1 MSKFF
6 IERPILANV
15 IAIITILLGAVCL
28 YNLPVAQYP
37 LIVPPTI
44 QVVTT
49 YTGANAETVADTVG
63 IPIEQAVNGVENSI
77 YMQSTSGSDG
87 SYTLTVTFGIG
98 TDLHVSL
105 ALVQNAVNS
114 ALPQLPQ
121 AVRSQ
126 GVTVKKVSTNI
137 LLIESLYSD
146 DERFSETFLTNYAII
161 NLQNPLARLPGVG
174 QITVFGAGPYSMRVW
189 LDPMKLKAFGL
200 TTNDVE
206 RAIQKQNLQV
216 VAGQIGGAPAPG
228 NQMFQFTIN
237 ALGRL
242 SDATEFE
249 NIILKSKPPADVLKQ
264 LEDPSKASPTAEL
277 VRIRDVGRVDLN
289 QQIYTVFSGLSGKK
303 TAHVAIFA
311 LPDANALAV
320 ANESRQLMAQMS
332 KVFPQGLKFETL
344 YDTTLFINQSI
355 NAVYMTLIEAGFL
368 VLLVIILFLQNFR
381 AMLVPATTVPVTII
395 GAFAAMAALGFTVN
409 LMTLFALILA
419 IGIVVD
425 DAIVIV
431 ENASHY
437 IEQGL
442 SPKDAAIKAMGEL
455 TGPVL
460 GITLVLTSV
469 FLPASF
475 LPGITGQMFRQFALV
490 IASTAIISALNA
502 LTLKPTQC
510 ALYLRPIPK
519 DKKVNWFFRGFN
531 LGFAVVEQHYMR
543 MVGWMVSRPRQ
554 MALVFAVIVGLGA
567 AAFAV
572 YPTALM
578 PLEDQGYCI
587 VIAQLPAGSSQPR
600 VRELAAN
607 VDSVL
612 RGVAGFKGWVTIGGY
627 SAMDSAKMSNVI
639 TTFVVFDDW
648 GKRPKDFTL
657 IGTIQKLRQKFR
669 VLGNA
674 QFNVMPPTPIPGLGN
689 AFGFQMEVEDR
700 SSLGLGELQKAAQQI
715 LSRAKAK
722 PGFLWNAFTT
732 FSDNSPQVYVD
743 IDRTKAKSLGVTLN
757 DVFQTL
763 QAYLGSSYVNLFN
776 KFNQSFQVR
785 IQADADYRLTARD
798 VGQLYV
804 KNEDQQMVPLG
815 GIASVH
821 RALGTDL
828 VTRYNL
834 YPAATITGVQMP
846 RYSSGQAL
854 TTMEDFAH
862 QVLPPGMDYEWTGLS
877 YQEKL
882 LGTQAYMIFALSI
895 TLVFLVLAAQY
906 ESWTDPAVVI
916 LIVPMA
922 LVGIITALFL
932 RRLPDDL
939 YTQIGLV
946 LMIALAAKNAILIVE
961 FARELRQGGMSP
973 AEAAL
978 EAARRRFR
986 PIIMTSI
993 AFILGVVPLA
1003 TAEGAGA
1010 ASQQSLGT
1018 VVFGGM
1024 IASTVLAI
1032 PFVPVF
1038 YVLIHGAEERHVE
1051 AGAKVPVS
1059 QPPTLRDR
1067 LVSRLES
1074 FSSRA
1079 E

>member
-15 IAIITILLGAVCL
+15 IAIVTMLLGAVCL

-37 LIVPPTI
+37 QIVPPTI
-44 QVVTT
+44 QVSTT

-87 SYTLTVTFGIG
+87 SYTLTVTFSIG
-98 TDLHVSL
+98 TDLNTSL

-114 ALPQLPQ
+114 ALPQLPES
-121 AVRSQ
+121 VRSQ

-146 DERFSETFLTNYAII
+146 DDRFSETFLSNYAII
-161 NLQNPLARLPGVG
+161 NLQYPLQRLPGVG

-189 LDPMKLKAFGL
+189 LDPMKLKNYGL
-200 TTNDVE
+200 TALDVE
-206 RAIQKQNLQV
+206 KAIKSQNMQV
-216 VAGQIGGAPAPG
+216 AAGQIGGPPAPG
-228 NQMFQFTIN
+228 NQVFQFTIN

-242 SDATEFE
+242 SDVSEFE
-249 NIILKSKPPADVLKQ
+249 NIILKSQPASSLNQ
-264 LEDPSKASPTAEL
+264 QIRDPSKTRPTAEV
-277 VRIRDVGRVDLN
+277 VRIRDVGRVELS
-289 QQIYTVFSGLSGKK
+289 QQVYTVFAGLNGKK
-303 TAHVAIFA
+303 TAHIAIFA
-311 LPDANALAV
+311 LPDANALEV
-320 ANESRQLMAQMS
+320 ATETRQLMAQMS
-332 KVFPQGLKFETL
+332 KSFPQGLKYTTP

-355 NAVYMTLIEAGFL
+355 NAVYMTLIEAGIL
-368 VLLVIILFLQNFR
+368 VMIVIILFLQNLR

-395 GAFAAMAALGFTVN
+395 GAFAAMAMLGFTVN

-442 SPKDAAIKAMGEL
+442 TPKDAAIKAMSEL

-510 ALYLRPIPK
+510 ALYLKPIPK

-531 LGFAVVEQHYMR
+531 KGFAVIEEHYIAVVR
-543 MVGWMVSRPRQ
+543 WMVERPLR
-554 MALVFAVIVGLGA
+554 MACIFAVIVGLAG

-572 YPTALM
+572 YPTALL

-587 VIAQLPAGSSQPR
+587 VIAQLPSGASQPR

-607 VDSVL
+607 IDKTLKTVGGL
-612 RGVAGFKGWVTIGGY
+612 KAWTTIGGY
-627 SAMDSAKMSNVI
+627 SAMDSAKMFNVI
-639 TTFVVFDDW
+639 TTFVTFEDW
-648 GKRPKDFTL
+648 GKRPKGFTMPGVIAEL
-657 IGTIQKLRQKFR
+657 QQKFR
-669 VLGNA
+669 AFPNA
-674 QFNVMPPTPIPGLGN
+674 QFNVLPPTPIPGLGN

-700 SSLGLGELQKAAQQI
+700 SSLGLGELQKAVQQI
-715 LSRAKAK
+715 LGKARNK
-722 PGFLWNAFTT
+722 PGFLRTGFTT
-732 FSDNSPQVYVD
+732 FSANSPQVYID
-743 IDRTKAKSLGVTLN
+743 IDRTKVKSLGVTLN
-757 DVFQTL
+757 DVFKTL
-763 QAYLGSSYVNLFN
+763 QAYMGSSYINLFN
-776 KFNQSFQVR
+776 IFNQSFQVR
-785 IQADADYRLTARD
+785 IQAESDYRLLASD
-798 VGQLYV
+798 INELYV
-804 KNEDQQMVPLG
+804 ENQYRQMVPLG
-815 GIASVH
+815 AMVKI
-821 RALGTDL
+821 RPTLGTEL
-828 VTRYNL
+828 LTRYNL
-834 YPAATITGVQMP
+834 YPAATITGIQMP
-846 RYSSGQAL
+846 RFSSGQAL
-854 TTMEDFAH
+854 STMEEFAH
-862 QVLPPGMDYEWTGLS
+862 EVLPTGMDFEWTGLS

-882 LGTQAYMIFALSI
+882 IGNQAFFIFALSI
-895 TLVFLVLAAQY
+895 TLVFLVLAGQY

-922 LVGIITALFL
+922 LVGIVVALFV
-932 RRLPDDL
+932 RKLPNDL

-961 FARELRQGGMSP
+961 FARELRTEGMSP
-973 AEAAL
+973 AEAAI

-993 AFILGVVPLA
+993 AFILGVVPLV
-1003 TAEGAGA
+1003 TADGAGA

-1024 IASTVLAI
+1024 IASTLLAI

-1038 YVLIHGAEERHVE
+1038 YVLIHRLSEGVSPAT
-1051 AGAKVPVS
+1051 AKAPA
-1059 QPPTLRDR
+1059 PPAPSPAD
-1067 LVSRLES
+1067 
-1074 FSSRA
+1074 A
-1079 E
+1079 K